1 MDDIPILIL
10 LGSGGI
16 IITIILFITGERN
29 KTQDKIDSDFD
40 YINIFK
46 ISISIVSLIYVFR
59 LIMMFFTGMISNFI
73 IPSLVGVILALI
85 PIVVIILL
93 RYKSTNGLKV

>member
-16 IITIILFITGERN
+16 IITIILCITGERN
-29 KTQDKIDSDFD
+29 KTQEKIDSDFD

-46 ISISIVSLIYVFR
+46 ISISIVALIYLFR
-59 LIMMFFTGMISNFI
+59 LIMMFFTGMISDFI
-73 IPSLVGVILALI
+73 IPSLVGVILALL